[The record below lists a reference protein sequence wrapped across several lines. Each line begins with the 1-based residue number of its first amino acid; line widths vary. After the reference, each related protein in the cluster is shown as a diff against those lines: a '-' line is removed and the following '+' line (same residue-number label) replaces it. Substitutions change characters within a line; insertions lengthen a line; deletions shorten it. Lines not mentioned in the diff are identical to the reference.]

1 MSRDDP
7 KLLQASLFFELEDEP
22 NCGHRSYLNVV
33 SSRRPWQKIT
43 QVPRVV
49 IDETIK
55 EPDAK
60 EILDELDTWAK
71 GDELRCRFFFQ
82 NMLWF

>member
-1 MSRDDP
+1 MVSESCAKSDDF
-7 KLLQASLFFELEDEP
+7 A
-22 NCGHRSYLNVV
+22 
-33 SSRRPWQKIT
+33 IT

-60 EILDELDTWAK
+60 EILDELDTWAER
-71 GDELRCRFFFQ
+71 DLCCIVCFFETTRGFK
-82 NMLWF
+82 

>member
-1 MSRDDP
+1 MVSESCAKSDDF
-7 KLLQASLFFELEDEP
+7 A
-22 NCGHRSYLNVV
+22 
-33 SSRRPWQKIT
+33 IT

-60 EILDELDTWAK
+60 EILDELDTWAER
-71 GDELRCRFFFQ
+71 DLCCIVFFLKPPVVLNKTRATPGIMANQ
-82 NMLWF
+82 PTPLTYPLGN